1 MPLVSI
7 VVPIYKVPKR
17 FLRQCIEGCINQ
29 TLKDIEIILV
39 DDGSP
44 DDCGKICDE
53 YAAKDQRIKVI
64 HKENGGLAAARNS
77 GFDAVTGET
86 MMFLDGDDYLEL
98 NCCEIAYKKL
108 KEQNAELVMFDQI
121 VDYGNS
127 GVVMHSF
134 KGNPQGLDL
143 EKYQTKNDELKFVG
157 KECQE
162 LQLRI
167 LNFNGRIAMAFQ
179 KLMVTDFLRKHNIR
193 HVDELSQGMEG
204 YVFNVQLFNHVKAAY
219 YIPELLLHYVYNT
232 QSITHKPSER
242 NYHLC
247 VKCLEWMGNYIKQC
261 EQYGRLQAGLR
272 YRALFLIVNTAISCY
287 FSPLYEGAHHERVNK
302 MKSFMNQPLISDAM
316 RYGVRSNLDTQRKI
330 VLLALQY
337 HQWWVLSVLGAM
349 RKKQLDSRTND

>member
-1 MPLVSI
+1 
-7 VVPIYKVPKR
+7 VPEK
-17 FLRQCIEGCINQ
+17 FLRQCIECCVNQ

-53 YAAKDQRIKVI
+53 YAAKDVRIKVI

-77 GFDAVTGET
+77 GFDAVTGEA
-86 MMFLDGDDYLEL
+86 MMFLDGDDYLEQT
-98 NCCEIAYKKL
+98 CCEIAYKKQ

-127 GVVMHSF
+127 SVVMHSF

-143 EKYQTKNDELKFVG
+143 EKYQMKNDELKFVG

-162 LQLRI
+162 LQLRM

-179 KLMVTDFLRKHNIR
+179 KLMVTDFLRNNNIR
-193 HVDELSQGMEG
+193 HIDELRQGMEG
-204 YVFNVQLFNHVKAAY
+204 YVFNIQLFNHVKVAY

-242 NYHLC
+242 NYYLC
-247 VKCLEWMGNYIKQC
+247 VKCLEWMGNYIKQ
-261 EQYGRLQAGLR
+261 L
-272 YRALFLIVNTAISCY
+272 
-287 FSPLYEGAHHERVNK
+287 
-302 MKSFMNQPLISDAM
+302 
-316 RYGVRSNLDTQRKI
+316 
-330 VLLALQY
+330 
-337 HQWWVLSVLGAM
+337 
-349 RKKQLDSRTND
+349 